1 MPQDRFGG
9 VPNRRAFL
17 SKSALAG
24 LGLFQL
30 QGVRA
35 WGGSQ
40 WLQGASSGGGQT
52 PLPRAKALIHI
63 FLPGG
68 MAHQDTFDP
77 KPYAPV
83 EYRGDLEVI
92 NTSIAGV
99 RFAKRLQHTAKIADK
114 LTVIRSFNHGEA
126 AHERGQHN
134 MLTCYR
140 PNPAVVYP
148 SMGSVIAHELG
159 VRESLPPYV
168 WIPTSPNAFGGSG
181 FLSASYAPF
190 TIGSEPSAN
199 GYGVRDLNSPGGI
212 DGDRVARRRAMLEQV
227 NAHFGRHEEGDGLA
241 AMDDFYRHAFEMLS
255 SESARAAFD
264 LNAEEASLRD
274 EYGRNAAGQRLLL
287 ARRLVESGVRY
298 ATVTYGGWDMHQNIQ
313 AGLDRQM
320 PNLDRAFAA
329 LIRDLDRRGLLDS
342 TLVLMTSEFGRTP
355 RLNNEGGRDHWP
367 GVFSVVMAGGGVKR
381 GYVHGSSD
389 ALAAAVETDGVGPAD
404 LGRTIFTLLGVDPD
418 KTLMSPGD
426 RPVRIVYG
434 GRVIKEILA

>member
-1 MPQDRFGG
+1 
-9 VPNRRAFL
+9 
-17 SKSALAG
+17 
-24 LGLFQL
+24 
-30 QGVRA
+30 
-35 WGGSQ
+35 
-40 WLQGASSGGGQT
+40 
-52 PLPRAKALIHI
+52 
-63 FLPGG
+63 
-68 MAHQDTFDP
+68 
-77 KPYAPV
+77 
-83 EYRGDLEVI
+83 
-92 NTSIAGV
+92 
-99 RFAKRLQHTAKIADK
+99 
-114 LTVIRSFNHGEA
+114 
-126 AHERGQHN
+126 
-134 MLTCYR
+134 
-140 PNPAVVYP
+140 
-148 SMGSVIAHELG
+148 
-159 VRESLPPYV
+159 
-168 WIPTSPNAFGGSG
+168 
-181 FLSASYAPF
+181 
-190 TIGSEPSAN
+190 
-199 GYGVRDLNSPGGI
+199 
-212 DGDRVARRRAMLEQV
+212 
-227 NAHFGRHEEGDGLA
+227 
-241 AMDDFYRHAFEMLS
+241 
-255 SESARAAFD
+255 FD

-298 ATVTYGGWDMHQNIQ
+298 ATVTYGSWDMHQNIQ